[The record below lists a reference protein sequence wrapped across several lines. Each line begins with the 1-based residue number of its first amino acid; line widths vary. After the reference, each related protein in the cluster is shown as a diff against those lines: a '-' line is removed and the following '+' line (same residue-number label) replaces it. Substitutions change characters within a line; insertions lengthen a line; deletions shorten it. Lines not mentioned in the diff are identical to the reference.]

1 MKDKELPMPD
11 YASPMVEFM
20 EVEIEQGFAASTTVR
35 GWEDGGNLGDC
46 DVEQ

>member
-1 MKDKELPMPD
+1 MKKKKQEMETYEAPQ
-11 YASPMVEFM
+11 VEFV
-20 EVEIEQGFAASTTVR
+20 EVEIEQGFAVSTTVR